1 MKFTKRLNGDETYC
15 STSLTIKNQYLCY
28 GLMLNSRLNMFQYL
42 DNDDKQEKQ
51 IFEKMEKYMVNK
63 NHKRSARIL
72 SATFD
77 EVLEVLK
84 PEELLEH
91 LDWFQS
97 QIEFALQI
105 VEKYDDRKI
114 SRKKKVSTILE
125 EL

>member
-1 MKFTKRLNGDETYC
+1 
-15 STSLTIKNQYLCY
+15 
-28 GLMLNSRLNMFQYL
+28 MLNSRLNMFQYL

-91 LDWFQS
+91 LDWF
-97 QIEFALQI
+97 
-105 VEKYDDRKI
+105 
-114 SRKKKVSTILE
+114 
-125 EL
+125 

>member
-1 MKFTKRLNGDETYC
+1 
-15 STSLTIKNQYLCY
+15 
-28 GLMLNSRLNMFQYL
+28 
-42 DNDDKQEKQ
+42 
-51 IFEKMEKYMVNK
+51 MVNK

-91 LDWFQS
+91 LDWFQN

-114 SRKKKVSTILE
+114 SRKKKSFYNFRGIMMAPFWL
-125 EL
+125 

>member
-1 MKFTKRLNGDETYC
+1 
-15 STSLTIKNQYLCY
+15 
-28 GLMLNSRLNMFQYL
+28 
-42 DNDDKQEKQ
+42 
-51 IFEKMEKYMVNK
+51 MVNK

-91 LDWFQS
+91 LDWFQN

-105 VEKYDDRKI
+105 VENMMIER
-114 SRKKKVSTILE
+114 
-125 EL
+125 

>member
-1 MKFTKRLNGDETYC
+1 MKKW
-15 STSLTIKNQYLCY
+15 KN
-28 GLMLNSRLNMFQYL
+28 
-42 DNDDKQEKQ
+42 
-51 IFEKMEKYMVNK
+51 IW
-63 NHKRSARIL
+63 IL

-91 LDWFQS
+91 LDWFQN